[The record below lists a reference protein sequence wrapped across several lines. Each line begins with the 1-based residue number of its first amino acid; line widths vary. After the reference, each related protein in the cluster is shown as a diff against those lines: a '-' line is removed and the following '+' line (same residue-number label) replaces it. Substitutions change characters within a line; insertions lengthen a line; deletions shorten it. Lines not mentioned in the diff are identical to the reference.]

1 MGPRKFGFAP
11 GGNNGDKYGISDVN
25 RREYR
30 DMVMRKYHENSA
42 KSNSKITEPK
52 IENAIT
58 ENKVNVAE
66 ENNIEANSPKVENA
80 AGNMKSEKVDYIDW
94 PDWRIVVG
102 YGEKED
108 RQAEAEDEIA
118 DVNNAEIS
126 ELKDEPIVEDVN
138 SIVEDAEPSAKVD
151 NAIED
156 VKPVVEDAR
165 LSAKELAA
173 IWAESL
179 EAQRLARENYTE
191 DVKPIVEDA
200 KPITEDVNSENQNT
214 MQPDK
219 AREEYY
225 ARKHEERAA
234 QLAQF
239 RMNEYKEKTGEQ
251 VDKNESDRKLELR
264 HQFDQIKLE
273 TDTFL
278 KMQAGLGLMNEKE
291 IRDYK
296 DNLNKQE
303 KNALE
308 YMRDGG
314 DGSLAPMENLMK
326 RSLDQISVFE
336 ANIQATPEYQEM
348 ERKKALVKKG
358 LDAIKERR
366 GNDAELGVNDFH
378 FKEKA
383 YKMQANLAEREFLA
397 KAFSAEDKK
406 NTNEALNAATE
417 KFNKLDEEA
426 IKLTR
431 ELKAGGRKLTFED
444 YQKIDA
450 AWGASAAAEAKVNEI
465 KNADRKEIAFDF
477 AKNQYEKVHKGEQMN
492 GVEGSFL
499 SKFNVLTGEDTIEKF
514 EPTVKD
520 KMGEVAAKMTNK
532 EDTPEG
538 NPEGESGDNPKG
550 DPEVDPSSDSKDPE
564 VDPNGKPKDPE
575 ADPNGK
581 PKDSEADPNGKPKDS
596 EADPNSDPKDP
607 EVDPSSDS
615 KDPEVDPSGDPKDP
629 EVDPNGK
636 PKDPEADPNGKP
648 KDSEADPSDSE
659 KDKKKGL
666 VAGVIDKIKKHS
678 HNIKLFLGVA
688 GAAVAIAFLAQ
699 SGSKFFANNTAV
711 EQGMDKENNG
721 NTDGDVEGALAEHD
735 AGNEVD
741 SLIKG
746 NSFNIMVDGNETKIE
761 LNDNINPEFPGF
773 TDSRR
778 SGNDMTFVD
787 RSGLESLKEQGA
799 SSEALGAEGMKEIL
813 NTMENPNMA
822 SYLGAS
828 FGAFEMADSP
838 TAVNDITY
846 MIQHG
851 DAEAQVAIKE
861 KANNTIANFLEG
873 STLKLGSIM
882 NETYQSGYASNNGGE
897 GNLQVDMALDKDG
910 VFHKDQAVE
919 FVYAENKDGEN
930 IMDMNVRDG
939 FKENSLRALGVIEKN
954 ASDGEVMNI
963 MSSVKILGI
972 NVKCGQVIF
981 QYLKTE
987 KKEVTKTVDKTE
999 VTTSVVTPENVEV
1012 VENKEPEPS
1021 KPKNET
1027 PPSTPKENPKTPENN
1042 ASEGKTNTAST
1053 DGNQQKM
1060 GKVEAD
1066 KAIYEFGD
1074 ENHDAT
1080 KQLPGSEIE
1089 DKAVFDQMVREAAK
1103 QNLTPNSYVTT
1114 QDNSQ
1119 GVVHQEDVATEKQAD
1134 AENRSVLAEEKPVER
1149 QDIQGSHSEDKSFS
1163 DNDLGNIAK
1172 EAKADNTLAHESGQ
1186 TTTVDTTSSSEQ

>member
-1 MGPRKFGFAP
+1 MGPKNMNSAP
-11 GGNNGDKYGISDVN
+11 SGNNNG
-25 RREYR
+25 
-30 DMVMRKYHENSA
+30 
-42 KSNSKITEPK
+42 
-52 IENAIT
+52 
-58 ENKVNVAE
+58 
-66 ENNIEANSPKVENA
+66 
-80 AGNMKSEKVDYIDW
+80 
-94 PDWRIVVG
+94 
-102 YGEKED
+102 
-108 RQAEAEDEIA
+108 
-118 DVNNAEIS
+118 
-126 ELKDEPIVEDVN
+126 
-138 SIVEDAEPSAKVD
+138 
-151 NAIED
+151 
-156 VKPVVEDAR
+156 
-165 LSAKELAA
+165 LSAKE
-173 IWAESL
+173 
-179 EAQRLARENYTE
+179 QYYKDQHDAR
-191 DVKPIVEDA
+191 V
-200 KPITEDVNSENQNT
+200 
-214 MQPDK
+214 
-219 AREEYY
+219 
-225 ARKHEERAA
+225 A

-239 RMNEYKEKTGEQ
+239 RMNNFKDSNGESVDRGEK
-251 VDKNESDRKLELR
+251 DRKLELR

-278 KMQAGLGLMNEKE
+278 KMQAGLGLMSEKE
-291 IRDYK
+291 IREYK
-296 DNLNKQE
+296 DNLNRQE
-303 KNALE
+303 NNALE

-314 DGSLAPMENLMK
+314 DGNFAPMENLMK
-326 RSLDQISVFE
+326 RTLDQISDFE
-336 ANIQATPEYQEM
+336 AKIQATPEYQEM
-348 ERKKALVKKG
+348 EQKKALAKKG
-358 LDAIKERR
+358 LDMIKERR
-366 GNDAELGVNDFH
+366 DNDANLGVNDFH
-378 FKEKA
+378 YKEKV
-383 YKMQANLAEREFLA
+383 YKMQANLAEKDFLA

-406 NTNEALNAATE
+406 NSNEALDAATE

-450 AWGASAAAEAKVNEI
+450 AWGASAAAEAKMNEI
-465 KNADRKEIAFDF
+465 KNADKKEIAFDF
-477 AKNQYEKVHKGEQMN
+477 AQNQYKKIQKGEQMS

-499 SKFNVLTGEDTIEKF
+499 SKFNVLTGEDTVEKF

-520 KMGEVAAKMTNK
+520 KMGEVAAKITDV
-532 EDTPEG
+532 EET
-538 NPEGESGDNPKG
+538 
-550 DPEVDPSSDSKDPE
+550 
-564 VDPNGKPKDPE
+564 
-575 ADPNGK
+575 
-581 PKDSEADPNGKPKDS
+581 
-596 EADPNSDPKDP
+596 
-607 EVDPSSDS
+607 
-615 KDPEVDPSGDPKDP
+615 
-629 EVDPNGK
+629 
-636 PKDPEADPNGKP
+636 
-648 KDSEADPSDSE
+648 SE
-659 KDKKKGL
+659 KDKAEDKIEEVAENESKQTVEFPPAIVPGEELKNENQIELSKDKKDNVDFGGISAEKIAEMEKTGGPVLLDADNQIWMQKLPKNQLEQLQKMLPKDQLEQLQKMLEEQKNGNSKTEAVDSNSDKTEESSEKSETKESDTEGANIESSEKENSETEKKKGI
-666 VAGVIDKIKKHS
+666 VAGVIEKIKKHS
-678 HNIKLFLGVA
+678 DGIKRFALIA
-688 GAAVAIAFLAQ
+688 WTGAMIALAAH
-699 SGSKFFANNTAV
+699 GGNKINTNNNTAV
-711 EQGMDKENNG
+711 EKSMDNSGDTNG
-721 NTDGDVEGALAEHD
+721 NVEEALAEYD
-735 AGNEVD
+735 ADSEVD

-963 MSSVKILGI
+963 LSSVKILGI

-987 KKEVTKTVDKTE
+987 KKEATKTVDKTE

-1042 ASEGKTNTAST
+1042 VSEGKTNTASANKDDIKLAETTKEAGFANREGNDERNVQTNTPGGEVT
-1053 DGNQQKM
+1053 D
-1060 GKVEAD
+1060 A
-1066 KAIYEFGD
+1066 A
-1074 ENHDAT
+1074 H
-1080 KQLPGSEIE
+1080 
-1089 DKAVFDQMVREAAK
+1089 FDQMVREAAK
-1103 QNLTPNSYVTT
+1103 RDLTPNSFITT

-1119 GVVHQEDVATEKQAD
+1119 GIVHQEGVATEKQTD
-1134 AENRSVLAEEKPVER
+1134 AKNKSVLPEESRPE
-1149 QDIQGSHSEDKSFS
+1149 QSNPEGSVLKEDKVETAQ
-1163 DNDLGNIAK
+1163 D
-1172 EAKADNTLAHESGQ
+1172 KADLMSAANADNAKAHESGQ
-1186 TTTVDTTSSSEQ
+1186 TRTVNIDTTSEQ

>member
-1 MGPRKFGFAP
+1 MGPKNMNSAP
-11 GGNNGDKYGISDVN
+11 SGNNNG
-25 RREYR
+25 
-30 DMVMRKYHENSA
+30 
-42 KSNSKITEPK
+42 
-52 IENAIT
+52 
-58 ENKVNVAE
+58 
-66 ENNIEANSPKVENA
+66 
-80 AGNMKSEKVDYIDW
+80 
-94 PDWRIVVG
+94 
-102 YGEKED
+102 
-108 RQAEAEDEIA
+108 
-118 DVNNAEIS
+118 
-126 ELKDEPIVEDVN
+126 
-138 SIVEDAEPSAKVD
+138 
-151 NAIED
+151 
-156 VKPVVEDAR
+156 
-165 LSAKELAA
+165 LSAKE
-173 IWAESL
+173 
-179 EAQRLARENYTE
+179 QYYKDQHDAR
-191 DVKPIVEDA
+191 V
-200 KPITEDVNSENQNT
+200 
-214 MQPDK
+214 
-219 AREEYY
+219 
-225 ARKHEERAA
+225 A

-239 RMNEYKEKTGEQ
+239 RMNNFKDSNGESVDRGEK
-251 VDKNESDRKLELR
+251 DRKLELR

-278 KMQAGLGLMNEKE
+278 KMQAGLGLMSEKE
-291 IRDYK
+291 IREYK
-296 DNLNKQE
+296 DNLNRQE
-303 KNALE
+303 NNALE

-314 DGSLAPMENLMK
+314 EGSLVPMENLMK
-326 RSLDQISVFE
+326 RSLDQISDFE
-336 ANIQATPEYQEM
+336 AKIQATPEYQEM
-348 ERKKALVKKG
+348 EQKKALAKKG
-358 LDAIKERR
+358 LDMIKERR
-366 GNDAELGVNDFH
+366 DNDANLGVNDFH
-378 FKEKA
+378 YKEKV
-383 YKMQANLAEREFLA
+383 YKMQANLAEKDFLA

-406 NTNEALNAATE
+406 NSNEALDAATE

-450 AWGASAAAEAKVNEI
+450 AWGASAAAEAKMNEI
-465 KNADRKEIAFDF
+465 KNADKKEVAFDF
-477 AKNQYEKVHKGEQMN
+477 AQNQYKKIQKGEQMS

-499 SKFNVLTGEDTIEKF
+499 SKFNVLTGEDTVEKF

-520 KMGEVAAKMTNK
+520 KMGEVAAKITDV
-532 EDTPEG
+532 EET
-538 NPEGESGDNPKG
+538 
-550 DPEVDPSSDSKDPE
+550 
-564 VDPNGKPKDPE
+564 
-575 ADPNGK
+575 
-581 PKDSEADPNGKPKDS
+581 
-596 EADPNSDPKDP
+596 
-607 EVDPSSDS
+607 
-615 KDPEVDPSGDPKDP
+615 
-629 EVDPNGK
+629 
-636 PKDPEADPNGKP
+636 
-648 KDSEADPSDSE
+648 SE
-659 KDKKKGL
+659 KDKAEDKIEEVAENESKQTVEFPPAIVPGEELKNENQIELSKDKKDNVDFGGISAEKIAEMEKTGGPVLLDADNQIWMQKLPKDQLEQLQKMLPKDQLEQFQKILENQKNGNSKTEIVDSNSDKTEKSSEKSETKESDVEDADIESSEKENSETEKKKGF
-666 VAGVIDKIKKHS
+666 VAGVIEKIKKHS
-678 HNIKLFLGVA
+678 EGIKRFALVA
-688 GAAVAIAFLAQ
+688 GIGALVALAAH
-699 SGSKFFANNTAV
+699 GGNKFNANSNTAV
-711 EQGMDKENNG
+711 EKSMDNNG
-721 NTDGDVEGALAEHD
+721 GTDGNVEEALAEHD

-773 TDSRR
+773 TDARR

-963 MSSVKILGI
+963 MSSIKILGI

-987 KKEVTKTVDKTE
+987 KKDVTKTLDKTE

-1012 VENKEPEPS
+1012 VENKELEPS

-1027 PPSTPKENPKTPENN
+1027 PAPTPKENPKTPENN
-1042 ASEGKTNTAST
+1042 VNEGKTNTASANEDDIKLSET
-1053 DGNQQKM
+1053 VKEAGFANREGN
-1060 GKVEAD
+1060 
-1066 KAIYEFGD
+1066 D
-1074 ENHDAT
+1074 ERNVQT
-1080 KQLPGSEIE
+1080 NTPGSEVT
-1089 DKAVFDQMVREAAK
+1089 DAAHFDQMVREAAK
-1103 QNLTPNSYVTT
+1103 QDLTPNSFITT

-1119 GVVHQEDVATEKQAD
+1119 GIVHQEGVATEKQTD
-1134 AENRSVLAEEKPVER
+1134 AKNKSVLPEESRPE
-1149 QDIQGSHSEDKSFS
+1149 QSNPDGSVLKEDKVETAQ
-1163 DNDLGNIAK
+1163 D
-1172 EAKADNTLAHESGQ
+1172 KADLMSAANADNAKAHESGQ
-1186 TTTVDTTSSSEQ
+1186 TRTVNIDTTSEQ

>member
-1 MGPRKFGFAP
+1 MGPKNMNFAP
-11 GGNNGDKYGISDVN
+11 SRDNNN
-25 RREYR
+25 
-30 DMVMRKYHENSA
+30 
-42 KSNSKITEPK
+42 
-52 IENAIT
+52 
-58 ENKVNVAE
+58 
-66 ENNIEANSPKVENA
+66 
-80 AGNMKSEKVDYIDW
+80 
-94 PDWRIVVG
+94 
-102 YGEKED
+102 
-108 RQAEAEDEIA
+108 
-118 DVNNAEIS
+118 
-126 ELKDEPIVEDVN
+126 
-138 SIVEDAEPSAKVD
+138 
-151 NAIED
+151 
-156 VKPVVEDAR
+156 
-165 LSAKELAA
+165 LSAKE
-173 IWAESL
+173 
-179 EAQRLARENYTE
+179 QYYKDQHDAR
-191 DVKPIVEDA
+191 V
-200 KPITEDVNSENQNT
+200 
-214 MQPDK
+214 
-219 AREEYY
+219 
-225 ARKHEERAA
+225 A
-234 QLAQF
+234 QLSQF
-239 RMNEYKEKTGEQ
+239 RMNNFKETNGEN
-251 VDKNESDRKLELR
+251 VDRGESDRKLELR
-264 HQFDQIKLE
+264 HQFDQVKLE

-291 IRDYK
+291 IREYK

-303 KNALE
+303 KNALD

-314 DGSLAPMENLMK
+314 DGSFAPMENLMK
-326 RSLDQISVFE
+326 RTLDQISDFE
-336 ANIQATPEYQEM
+336 AKIQATPEYQEM
-348 ERKKALVKKG
+348 EQKKALAKKG
-358 LDAIKERR
+358 LDMIKERR
-366 GNDAELGVNDFH
+366 ENDANLGVNDFRY
-378 FKEKA
+378 KEKV
-383 YKMQANLAEREFLA
+383 YKMQANLAEKDFLA

-406 NTNEALNAATE
+406 NSNEALDAATE

-450 AWGASAAAEAKVNEI
+450 AWGASAAAEAKMNEI
-465 KNADRKEIAFDF
+465 KNADKKEIAFDF
-477 AKNQYEKVHKGEQMN
+477 AQNQYKKIQKGEQMS

-520 KMGEVAAKMTNK
+520 KIGEVAAKITDAEEASEKNK
-532 EDTPEG
+532 VEDKIEEVAENESEQTVEFP
-538 NPEGESGDNPKG
+538 PAIVPGE
-550 DPEVDPSSDSKDPE
+550 ESK
-564 VDPNGKPKDPE
+564 
-575 ADPNGK
+575 
-581 PKDSEADPNGKPKDS
+581 SENQLES
-596 EADPNSDPKDP
+596 T
-607 EVDPSSDS
+607 
-615 KDPEVDPSGDPKDP
+615 
-629 EVDPNGK
+629 
-636 PKDPEADPNGKP
+636 
-648 KDSEADPSDSE
+648 
-659 KDKKKGL
+659 KDKKDEVDFGGISAEKIAEMERTGGPVLLDADNQIWMQKLPKDQLEQLQKMLPKDQLEQLQKILENQKNGTSKAEVVDSNKEEVEEPGEKSETKESDTEDADIESSEKENSETEKKKGI
-666 VAGVIDKIKKHS
+666 VAGVIEKIKKHS
-678 HNIKLFLGVA
+678 EGIKRFALIAGIGALVA
-688 GAAVAIAFLAQ
+688 LAAH
-699 SGSKFFANNTAV
+699 GGNKFNANNTAV
-711 EQGMDKENNG
+711 EKSMDNNG
-721 NTDGDVEGALAEHD
+721 DTDGNVGEALAEHD
-735 AGNEVD
+735 TGSEVD

-963 MSSVKILGI
+963 MSSIKILGI

-987 KKEVTKTVDKTE
+987 KKEVTKTVDKTDI
-999 VTTSVVTPENVEV
+999 TTPIVTPKNTEV
-1012 VENKEPEPS
+1012 KNKEPGQKS
-1021 KPKNET
+1021 ET

-1042 ASEGKTNTAST
+1042 VNEGKTNTASANEDDIKLSKTEKESGYTNREGT
-1053 DGNQQKM
+1053 DNLNAQT
-1060 GKVEAD
+1060 
-1066 KAIYEFGD
+1066 
-1074 ENHDAT
+1074 N
-1080 KQLPGSEIE
+1080 LPGSEVT
-1089 DKAVFDQMVREAAK
+1089 DKAQFDTMIKESIA
-1103 QNLTPNSYVTT
+1103 QNSNPNTT
-1114 QDNSQ
+1114 WTFQDNSQ
-1119 GVVHQEDVATEKQAD
+1119 GIVHQEGVAMEKQAE
-1134 AENRSVLAEEKPVER
+1134 AENKSVLPEESRPE
-1149 QDIQGSHSEDKSFS
+1149 QSNPEGSVSKEDKVVTAQ
-1163 DNDLGNIAK
+1163 DKADLMSA
-1172 EAKADNTLAHESGQ
+1172 AKADNTAAHESGQ
-1186 TTTVDTTSSSEQ
+1186 TRTVNIDTNSEQ

>member
-1 MGPRKFGFAP
+1 MGPKNMNFAP
-11 GGNNGDKYGISDVN
+11 SRDNNN
-25 RREYR
+25 
-30 DMVMRKYHENSA
+30 
-42 KSNSKITEPK
+42 
-52 IENAIT
+52 
-58 ENKVNVAE
+58 
-66 ENNIEANSPKVENA
+66 
-80 AGNMKSEKVDYIDW
+80 
-94 PDWRIVVG
+94 
-102 YGEKED
+102 
-108 RQAEAEDEIA
+108 
-118 DVNNAEIS
+118 
-126 ELKDEPIVEDVN
+126 
-138 SIVEDAEPSAKVD
+138 
-151 NAIED
+151 
-156 VKPVVEDAR
+156 
-165 LSAKELAA
+165 LSAKE
-173 IWAESL
+173 
-179 EAQRLARENYTE
+179 QYYKDQHDAR
-191 DVKPIVEDA
+191 V
-200 KPITEDVNSENQNT
+200 
-214 MQPDK
+214 
-219 AREEYY
+219 
-225 ARKHEERAA
+225 A
-234 QLAQF
+234 QLSQF
-239 RMNEYKEKTGEQ
+239 RMNNFKETNGEN
-251 VDKNESDRKLELR
+251 VDRGESDRKLELR
-264 HQFDQIKLE
+264 HQFDQVKLE

-291 IRDYK
+291 IREYK

-303 KNALE
+303 KNALD

-314 DGSLAPMENLMK
+314 DGSFAPMENLMK
-326 RSLDQISVFE
+326 RTLDQISDFE
-336 ANIQATPEYQEM
+336 AKIQATPEYQEM
-348 ERKKALVKKG
+348 EQKKALAKKG
-358 LDAIKERR
+358 LDMIKERR
-366 GNDAELGVNDFH
+366 ENDANLGVNDFRY
-378 FKEKA
+378 KEKV
-383 YKMQANLAEREFLA
+383 YKMQANLAEKDFLA

-406 NTNEALNAATE
+406 NSNEALDAVTE

-450 AWGASAAAEAKVNEI
+450 AWGASAAAEAKMNEI
-465 KNADRKEIAFDF
+465 KNADKKEIAFDF
-477 AKNQYEKVHKGEQMN
+477 AQNQYKKIQKGEQMS

-499 SKFNVLTGEDTIEKF
+499 SKFNVLTGEDTVEKF

-520 KMGEVAAKMTNK
+520 KMGEVAAKITDV
-532 EDTPEG
+532 EET
-538 NPEGESGDNPKG
+538 
-550 DPEVDPSSDSKDPE
+550 
-564 VDPNGKPKDPE
+564 
-575 ADPNGK
+575 
-581 PKDSEADPNGKPKDS
+581 
-596 EADPNSDPKDP
+596 
-607 EVDPSSDS
+607 
-615 KDPEVDPSGDPKDP
+615 
-629 EVDPNGK
+629 
-636 PKDPEADPNGKP
+636 
-648 KDSEADPSDSE
+648 SE
-659 KDKKKGL
+659 KDKAEDKIEEVAENESKQTVEFPPAIVPGEELKNENQIELSKDKKDNVDFGGISAEKIAEMEKTGGPVL
-666 VAGVIDKIKKHS
+666 LDADNQIWMQKLPKDQLEQLQKMLPKDQLEQLQKILENQKNGNSKTETVDPNSEATEGSSEKSETKESDTEDADIRNSEKESSETEKKKSIVAGVIEKIKKHS
-678 HNIKLFLGVA
+678 DGIKRFALIA
-688 GAAVAIAFLAQ
+688 WTGAMIALAAH
-699 SGSKFFANNTAV
+699 GGNKINTNNNTAV
-711 EQGMDKENNG
+711 EKSMDNSGDTNG
-721 NTDGDVEGALAEHD
+721 NVEEALAEYD
-735 AGNEVD
+735 AGSEVD

-861 KANNTIANFLEG
+861 KANNTIASFLEG

-897 GNLQVDMALDKDG
+897 GNLQVDMVLDKDG

-987 KKEVTKTVDKTE
+987 KKEVTKTVDNTE
-999 VTTSVVTPENVEV
+999 VTTPVVTPENVEV

-1027 PPSTPKENPKTPENN
+1027 PAPTPKENPKTPENN
-1042 ASEGKTNTAST
+1042 VSEGKTNTASANEDDIKLSETVKEAGFANREGNDERNVQTNTPGGEVT
-1053 DGNQQKM
+1053 D
-1060 GKVEAD
+1060 A
-1066 KAIYEFGD
+1066 A
-1074 ENHDAT
+1074 H
-1080 KQLPGSEIE
+1080 
-1089 DKAVFDQMVREAAK
+1089 FDQMVREAAK
-1103 QNLTPNSYVTT
+1103 QDLTPNSFITT

-1119 GVVHQEDVATEKQAD
+1119 GIVHQEGVATEKQTD
-1134 AENRSVLAEEKPVER
+1134 AKNKSVLPEESRPE
-1149 QDIQGSHSEDKSFS
+1149 QSNPEGSVLKEDKVETAQ
-1163 DNDLGNIAK
+1163 D
-1172 EAKADNTLAHESGQ
+1172 KADLMSAANADNAKAHESGQ
-1186 TTTVDTTSSSEQ
+1186 TRTVNIDTTSEQ

>member
-1 MGPRKFGFAP
+1 MGPKNMNSAP
-11 GGNNGDKYGISDVN
+11 SGNNNG
-25 RREYR
+25 
-30 DMVMRKYHENSA
+30 
-42 KSNSKITEPK
+42 
-52 IENAIT
+52 
-58 ENKVNVAE
+58 
-66 ENNIEANSPKVENA
+66 
-80 AGNMKSEKVDYIDW
+80 
-94 PDWRIVVG
+94 
-102 YGEKED
+102 
-108 RQAEAEDEIA
+108 
-118 DVNNAEIS
+118 
-126 ELKDEPIVEDVN
+126 
-138 SIVEDAEPSAKVD
+138 
-151 NAIED
+151 
-156 VKPVVEDAR
+156 
-165 LSAKELAA
+165 LSAKE
-173 IWAESL
+173 
-179 EAQRLARENYTE
+179 QYYKDQHDAR
-191 DVKPIVEDA
+191 V
-200 KPITEDVNSENQNT
+200 
-214 MQPDK
+214 
-219 AREEYY
+219 
-225 ARKHEERAA
+225 A

-239 RMNEYKEKTGEQ
+239 RMNNFKDSNGESVDRGEK
-251 VDKNESDRKLELR
+251 DRKLELR

-278 KMQAGLGLMNEKE
+278 KMQAGLGLMSEKE
-291 IRDYK
+291 IREYK
-296 DNLNKQE
+296 DNLNRQE
-303 KNALE
+303 NNALE

-314 DGSLAPMENLMK
+314 DGNFAPMENLMK
-326 RSLDQISVFE
+326 RTLDQISDFE
-336 ANIQATPEYQEM
+336 AKIQATPEYQEM
-348 ERKKALVKKG
+348 EQKKALAKKG
-358 LDAIKERR
+358 LDMIKERR
-366 GNDAELGVNDFH
+366 DNDANLGVNDFH
-378 FKEKA
+378 YKEKV
-383 YKMQANLAEREFLA
+383 YKMQANLAEKDFLA

-406 NTNEALNAATE
+406 NSNEALDAATE

-450 AWGASAAAEAKVNEI
+450 AWGASAAAEAKMNEI
-465 KNADRKEIAFDF
+465 KNADKKEIAFDF
-477 AKNQYEKVHKGEQMN
+477 AQNQYKKIQKGEQMS

-499 SKFNVLTGEDTIEKF
+499 SKFNVLTGEDTVEKF

-520 KMGEVAAKMTNK
+520 KMGEVAAKITDV
-532 EDTPEG
+532 EET
-538 NPEGESGDNPKG
+538 
-550 DPEVDPSSDSKDPE
+550 
-564 VDPNGKPKDPE
+564 
-575 ADPNGK
+575 
-581 PKDSEADPNGKPKDS
+581 
-596 EADPNSDPKDP
+596 
-607 EVDPSSDS
+607 
-615 KDPEVDPSGDPKDP
+615 
-629 EVDPNGK
+629 
-636 PKDPEADPNGKP
+636 
-648 KDSEADPSDSE
+648 SE
-659 KDKKKGL
+659 KDKAEDKIEEVAENESKQTVEFPPAIVPGEELKNENQIELSKDKKDNVDFGGISAEKIAEMEKTGGPVLLDADNQIWMQKLPKDQLEQLQKMLPKDQLEQLQKMLEKQKNGNSKTETVDPNSETTEEPSEKSETKESDIEGANIESSKKENSEKENSETEKKKGI
-666 VAGVIDKIKKHS
+666 VAGVIEKIKKHS
-678 HNIKLFLGVA
+678 DGIKRFALIA
-688 GAAVAIAFLAQ
+688 WTGAMIALAAH
-699 SGSKFFANNTAV
+699 GGNKINTNNNTAV
-711 EQGMDKENNG
+711 EKSMDNSGDTNG
-721 NTDGDVEGALAEHD
+721 NVEEALAEYD
-735 AGNEVD
+735 AGSEVD
-741 SLIKG
+741 PLIKG

-761 LNDNINPEFPGF
+761 LNDNVNPEFPGF

-999 VTTSVVTPENVEV
+999 VTTPVVTPENVEV

-1027 PPSTPKENPKTPENN
+1027 PAPTPKENPKTPENN
-1042 ASEGKTNTAST
+1042 VSEGKTNTASANEDDIKLSKT
-1053 DGNQQKM
+1053 VKEAGFTNREGN
-1060 GKVEAD
+1060 
-1066 KAIYEFGD
+1066 D
-1074 ENHDAT
+1074 EHNVQT
-1080 KQLPGSEIE
+1080 STPGSEVT
-1089 DKAVFDQMVREAAK
+1089 DAAHFDQMVREAAK
-1103 QNLTPNSYVTT
+1103 QDLTPNSFITT
-1114 QDNSQ
+1114 EDNSQ
-1119 GVVHQEDVATEKQAD
+1119 GIVHQEGVATEKQTD
-1134 AENRSVLAEEKPVER
+1134 AKNKSVLPEESRPE
-1149 QDIQGSHSEDKSFS
+1149 QSNPEGSVSKEDKVVTAQ
-1163 DNDLGNIAK
+1163 DKADLMSA
-1172 EAKADNTLAHESGQ
+1172 AKADNAKAHESGQ
-1186 TTTVDTTSSSEQ
+1186 TRTVDIDTNSEQ

>member
-1 MGPRKFGFAP
+1 MGPKNMNSAP
-11 GGNNGDKYGISDVN
+11 SGNNNG
-25 RREYR
+25 
-30 DMVMRKYHENSA
+30 
-42 KSNSKITEPK
+42 
-52 IENAIT
+52 
-58 ENKVNVAE
+58 
-66 ENNIEANSPKVENA
+66 
-80 AGNMKSEKVDYIDW
+80 
-94 PDWRIVVG
+94 
-102 YGEKED
+102 
-108 RQAEAEDEIA
+108 
-118 DVNNAEIS
+118 
-126 ELKDEPIVEDVN
+126 
-138 SIVEDAEPSAKVD
+138 
-151 NAIED
+151 
-156 VKPVVEDAR
+156 
-165 LSAKELAA
+165 LSAKE
-173 IWAESL
+173 
-179 EAQRLARENYTE
+179 QYYKDQHDAR
-191 DVKPIVEDA
+191 V
-200 KPITEDVNSENQNT
+200 
-214 MQPDK
+214 
-219 AREEYY
+219 
-225 ARKHEERAA
+225 A

-239 RMNEYKEKTGEQ
+239 RMNNFKDSNGESVDRGEK
-251 VDKNESDRKLELR
+251 DRKLELR

-278 KMQAGLGLMNEKE
+278 KMQAGLGLMSEKE
-291 IRDYK
+291 IREYK
-296 DNLNKQE
+296 DNLNRQE
-303 KNALE
+303 NNALE

-314 DGSLAPMENLMK
+314 EGSLVPMENLMK
-326 RSLDQISVFE
+326 RSLDQISDFE
-336 ANIQATPEYQEM
+336 AKIQATPEYQEM
-348 ERKKALVKKG
+348 EQKKALAKKG
-358 LDAIKERR
+358 LDMIKERR
-366 GNDAELGVNDFH
+366 DNDANLGVNDFH
-378 FKEKA
+378 YKEKV
-383 YKMQANLAEREFLA
+383 YKMQANLAEKDFLA

-406 NTNEALNAATE
+406 NSNEALDAATE

-450 AWGASAAAEAKVNEI
+450 AWGASAAAEAKMNEI
-465 KNADRKEIAFDF
+465 KNADKKEIAFDF
-477 AKNQYEKVHKGEQMN
+477 AQNQYKKIQKGEQMS

-499 SKFNVLTGEDTIEKF
+499 SKFNVLTGEDTVEKF

-520 KMGEVAAKMTNK
+520 KMGEVAAKITDV
-532 EDTPEG
+532 EET
-538 NPEGESGDNPKG
+538 
-550 DPEVDPSSDSKDPE
+550 
-564 VDPNGKPKDPE
+564 
-575 ADPNGK
+575 
-581 PKDSEADPNGKPKDS
+581 
-596 EADPNSDPKDP
+596 
-607 EVDPSSDS
+607 
-615 KDPEVDPSGDPKDP
+615 
-629 EVDPNGK
+629 
-636 PKDPEADPNGKP
+636 
-648 KDSEADPSDSE
+648 SE
-659 KDKKKGL
+659 KDKAEDKIEEVAENESKQTVEFSPAIVPGEELKNENQIELSKDKKDNVDFGGISAEKIAEMEKTGGPVLLDADNQIWMQKLPKDQLEQLQKMLPKDQLEQLQKILEEQKNGNSKTEAIDSNSNKTEEPSEKSETKESDTEDAEIENSEKENSETEKKKGF
-666 VAGVIDKIKKHS
+666 VAGVIEKIKKHS
-678 HNIKLFLGVA
+678 EGIKRFALVA
-688 GAAVAIAFLAQ
+688 GIGALVALAAH
-699 SGSKFFANNTAV
+699 GGNKFNANSNTAV
-711 EQGMDKENNG
+711 EKSMDNNG
-721 NTDGDVEGALAEHD
+721 GTDGNVEGALAEHD
-735 AGNEVD
+735 TGSEVD

-773 TDSRR
+773 TDARR

-987 KKEVTKTVDKTE
+987 KKEVAKTVDKTE
-999 VTTSVVTPENVEV
+999 VTTPVVTPENVEV

-1027 PPSTPKENPKTPENN
+1027 PAPTPKENPKTPENN
-1042 ASEGKTNTAST
+1042 VSEGKTNTASAN
-1053 DGNQQKM
+1053 DGASKRDYTNRDSASEYLK
-1060 GKVEAD
+1060 GE
-1066 KAIYEFGD
+1066 D
-1074 ENHDAT
+1074 ERNAQT
-1080 KQLPGSEIE
+1080 NLPGSEIT
-1089 DKAVFDQMVREAAK
+1089 DKAQFDAMVKESIE
-1103 QNLTPNSYVTT
+1103 QNSNPNTT
-1114 QDNSQ
+1114 WTFQDNSQ
-1119 GVVHQEDVATEKQAD
+1119 GIVHQEGVATEKQTD
-1134 AENRSVLAEEKPVER
+1134 AENRSVLAEEKPVVSE
-1149 QDIQGSHSEDKSFS
+1149 DVQGSHGENKSLTDVDIADAVRSATS
-1163 DNDLGNIAK
+1163 DNK
-1172 EAKADNTLAHESGQ
+1172 LAHESGQ
-1186 TTTVDTTSSSEQ
+1186 TRTVNIDTNSEQ

>member
-1 MGPRKFGFAP
+1 MGPKNMNSAP
-11 GGNNGDKYGISDVN
+11 SGNNNG
-25 RREYR
+25 
-30 DMVMRKYHENSA
+30 
-42 KSNSKITEPK
+42 
-52 IENAIT
+52 
-58 ENKVNVAE
+58 
-66 ENNIEANSPKVENA
+66 
-80 AGNMKSEKVDYIDW
+80 
-94 PDWRIVVG
+94 
-102 YGEKED
+102 
-108 RQAEAEDEIA
+108 
-118 DVNNAEIS
+118 
-126 ELKDEPIVEDVN
+126 
-138 SIVEDAEPSAKVD
+138 
-151 NAIED
+151 
-156 VKPVVEDAR
+156 
-165 LSAKELAA
+165 LSAKE
-173 IWAESL
+173 
-179 EAQRLARENYTE
+179 QYYKDQHDAR
-191 DVKPIVEDA
+191 V
-200 KPITEDVNSENQNT
+200 
-214 MQPDK
+214 
-219 AREEYY
+219 
-225 ARKHEERAA
+225 A

-239 RMNEYKEKTGEQ
+239 RMNNFKDSNGESVDRGEK
-251 VDKNESDRKLELR
+251 DRKLELR

-278 KMQAGLGLMNEKE
+278 KMQAGLGLMSEKE
-291 IRDYK
+291 IREYK
-296 DNLNKQE
+296 DNLNRQE
-303 KNALE
+303 NNALE

-314 DGSLAPMENLMK
+314 EGSLVPMENLMK
-326 RSLDQISVFE
+326 RSLDQISDFE
-336 ANIQATPEYQEM
+336 AKIQATPEYQEM
-348 ERKKALVKKG
+348 EQKKALAKKG
-358 LDAIKERR
+358 LDMIKERR
-366 GNDAELGVNDFH
+366 DNDANLGVNDFH
-378 FKEKA
+378 YKEKV
-383 YKMQANLAEREFLA
+383 YKMQANLAEKDFLA

-406 NTNEALNAATE
+406 NSNEALDAATE

-450 AWGASAAAEAKVNEI
+450 AWGASAAAEAKMNEI
-465 KNADRKEIAFDF
+465 KNADKKEIAFDF
-477 AKNQYEKVHKGEQMN
+477 AQNQYKKIQKGEQMS

-499 SKFNVLTGEDTIEKF
+499 SKFNVLTGEDTVEKF

-520 KMGEVAAKMTNK
+520 KMGEVAAKITDV
-532 EDTPEG
+532 EET
-538 NPEGESGDNPKG
+538 
-550 DPEVDPSSDSKDPE
+550 
-564 VDPNGKPKDPE
+564 
-575 ADPNGK
+575 
-581 PKDSEADPNGKPKDS
+581 
-596 EADPNSDPKDP
+596 
-607 EVDPSSDS
+607 
-615 KDPEVDPSGDPKDP
+615 
-629 EVDPNGK
+629 
-636 PKDPEADPNGKP
+636 
-648 KDSEADPSDSE
+648 SE
-659 KDKKKGL
+659 KDKAEDKIEEVAENESKQTVEFPPAIVPGEELKNENQIELSKDKKDNVDFGGISAEKIAEMEKTGGPVLLDADNQIWMQKLPKDQLEQLQKMLPKDQLEQFQKILENQKNGNSKTEIVDSNSDKTEKSSEKSETKESDVEDADIESSEKENSETEKKKGF
-666 VAGVIDKIKKHS
+666 VAGVIEKIKKHS
-678 HNIKLFLGVA
+678 EGIKRFALVA
-688 GAAVAIAFLAQ
+688 GIGALVALAAH
-699 SGSKFFANNTAV
+699 GGNKFNANSNTAV
-711 EQGMDKENNG
+711 EKSMDNNG
-721 NTDGDVEGALAEHD
+721 GTDGNVEEALAEHD

-773 TDSRR
+773 TDARR

-963 MSSVKILGI
+963 MSSIKILGI

-987 KKEVTKTVDKTE
+987 KKDVTKTLDKTE

-1027 PPSTPKENPKTPENN
+1027 PAPTPKENPKTPENN
-1042 ASEGKTNTAST
+1042 VNEGKTNTASANEDDIKLSET
-1053 DGNQQKM
+1053 VKEAGFANREGN
-1060 GKVEAD
+1060 
-1066 KAIYEFGD
+1066 D
-1074 ENHDAT
+1074 ERNVQT
-1080 KQLPGSEIE
+1080 NTPGSEVT
-1089 DKAVFDQMVREAAK
+1089 DAAHFDQMVREAAK
-1103 QNLTPNSYVTT
+1103 QDLTPNSFITT

-1119 GVVHQEDVATEKQAD
+1119 GIVHQEGVATEKQTD
-1134 AENRSVLAEEKPVER
+1134 AKNKSVLPEESRPE
-1149 QDIQGSHSEDKSFS
+1149 QSNPEGSVSKEDKVVTAQ
-1163 DNDLGNIAK
+1163 DKADLMSA
-1172 EAKADNTLAHESGQ
+1172 AKADNAKAHESGQ
-1186 TTTVDTTSSSEQ
+1186 TRTVNIDTNSEQ

>member
-1 MGPRKFGFAP
+1 MGPKNMNSAP
-11 GGNNGDKYGISDVN
+11 SGNNNG
-25 RREYR
+25 
-30 DMVMRKYHENSA
+30 
-42 KSNSKITEPK
+42 
-52 IENAIT
+52 
-58 ENKVNVAE
+58 
-66 ENNIEANSPKVENA
+66 
-80 AGNMKSEKVDYIDW
+80 
-94 PDWRIVVG
+94 
-102 YGEKED
+102 
-108 RQAEAEDEIA
+108 
-118 DVNNAEIS
+118 
-126 ELKDEPIVEDVN
+126 
-138 SIVEDAEPSAKVD
+138 
-151 NAIED
+151 
-156 VKPVVEDAR
+156 
-165 LSAKELAA
+165 LSAKE
-173 IWAESL
+173 
-179 EAQRLARENYTE
+179 QYYKDQHDAR
-191 DVKPIVEDA
+191 V
-200 KPITEDVNSENQNT
+200 
-214 MQPDK
+214 
-219 AREEYY
+219 
-225 ARKHEERAA
+225 A

-239 RMNEYKEKTGEQ
+239 RMNNFKDSNGESVDRGEK
-251 VDKNESDRKLELR
+251 DRKLELR

-278 KMQAGLGLMNEKE
+278 KMQAGLGLMSEKE
-291 IRDYK
+291 IREYK
-296 DNLNKQE
+296 DNLNRQE
-303 KNALE
+303 NNALE

-314 DGSLAPMENLMK
+314 DGNFAPMENLMK
-326 RSLDQISVFE
+326 RTLDQISDFE
-336 ANIQATPEYQEM
+336 AKIQATPEYQEM
-348 ERKKALVKKG
+348 EQKKALAKKG
-358 LDAIKERR
+358 LDMIKERR
-366 GNDAELGVNDFH
+366 DNDANLGVNDFH
-378 FKEKA
+378 YKEKV
-383 YKMQANLAEREFLA
+383 YKMQANLAEKDFLA

-406 NTNEALNAATE
+406 NSNEALDAATE

-450 AWGASAAAEAKVNEI
+450 AWGASAAAEAKMNEI
-465 KNADRKEIAFDF
+465 KNADKKEIAFDF
-477 AKNQYEKVHKGEQMN
+477 AQNQYKKIQKGEQMS

-499 SKFNVLTGEDTIEKF
+499 SKFNVLTGEDTVEKF

-520 KMGEVAAKMTNK
+520 KMGEVAAKITDV
-532 EDTPEG
+532 EET
-538 NPEGESGDNPKG
+538 
-550 DPEVDPSSDSKDPE
+550 
-564 VDPNGKPKDPE
+564 
-575 ADPNGK
+575 
-581 PKDSEADPNGKPKDS
+581 
-596 EADPNSDPKDP
+596 
-607 EVDPSSDS
+607 
-615 KDPEVDPSGDPKDP
+615 
-629 EVDPNGK
+629 
-636 PKDPEADPNGKP
+636 
-648 KDSEADPSDSE
+648 SE
-659 KDKKKGL
+659 KDKAEDKIEEVAENESKQTVEFPPAIVPGEELKNENQIELSKDKKDNVDFGGISAEKIAEMEKTGGPVLLDADNQIWMQKLPKDQLEQLQKMLPKDQLEQLQKILEEQKNGNSKTEAIDSNSNKTEEPSEKSETKESDTEDAEIENSEKENSEKENSETEKKKGF
-666 VAGVIDKIKKHS
+666 VAGVIEKIKKHS
-678 HNIKLFLGVA
+678 EGIKRFALVA
-688 GAAVAIAFLAQ
+688 GIGALVALAAH
-699 SGSKFFANNTAV
+699 GGNKFNANSNTAV
-711 EQGMDKENNG
+711 EKSMDNNG
-721 NTDGDVEGALAEHD
+721 GTDGNVEEALAEHD

-773 TDSRR
+773 TDARR

-828 FGAFEMADSP
+828 FGAFEMAASP

-987 KKEVTKTVDKTE
+987 KKEATKTLDKTE

-1042 ASEGKTNTAST
+1042 VNEGKTNTASANK
-1053 DGNQQKM
+1053 DDIKLSEIVKEAGFANREGN
-1060 GKVEAD
+1060 
-1066 KAIYEFGD
+1066 D
-1074 ENHDAT
+1074 ERNVQT
-1080 KQLPGSEIE
+1080 NTPGSEVT
-1089 DKAVFDQMVREAAK
+1089 DATHFDQMVREAAK
-1103 QNLTPNSYVTT
+1103 QDLTPNSFITT

-1119 GVVHQEDVATEKQAD
+1119 GIVHQEGVATEKQTD
-1134 AENRSVLAEEKPVER
+1134 AKNKSVLPEESRPE
-1149 QDIQGSHSEDKSFS
+1149 QSNPEGSVLKEDKVETAQ
-1163 DNDLGNIAK
+1163 D
-1172 EAKADNTLAHESGQ
+1172 KADLMSAANADNAKAHESGQ
-1186 TTTVDTTSSSEQ
+1186 TRTVNIDTTSEQ

>member
-52 IENAIT
+52 IENAIA

-66 ENNIEANSPKVENA
+66 DDNIDVVSPKVE
-80 AGNMKSEKVDYIDW
+80 SV
-94 PDWRIVVG
+94 
-102 YGEKED
+102 
-108 RQAEAEDEIA
+108 
-118 DVNNAEIS
+118 
-126 ELKDEPIVEDVN
+126 
-138 SIVEDAEPSAKVD
+138 
-151 NAIED
+151 
-156 VKPVVEDAR
+156 
-165 LSAKELAA
+165 
-173 IWAESL
+173 
-179 EAQRLARENYTE
+179 
-191 DVKPIVEDA
+191 
-200 KPITEDVNSENQNT
+200 TEDVNSEKQNT

-308 YMRDGG
+308 YMREGG

-520 KMGEVAAKMTNK
+520 KMGGVAAGMT
-532 EDTPEG
+532 
-538 NPEGESGDNPKG
+538 NPEGEPKDEPKDGSESDPKGGSEGEPKDEPKDGSESDPKGGSEGEPKDEPKDDHEGEPKGGSEGEPKDGHEGEPKG
-550 DPEVDPSSDSKDPE
+550 DTE
-564 VDPNGKPKDPE
+564 
-575 ADPNGK
+575 
-581 PKDSEADPNGKPKDS
+581 
-596 EADPNSDPKDP
+596 SDPKD
-607 EVDPSSDS
+607 DP
-615 KDPEVDPSGDPKDP
+615 
-629 EVDPNGK
+629 
-636 PKDPEADPNGKP
+636 
-648 KDSEADPSDSE
+648 E

-666 VAGVIDKIKKHS
+666 VANVIDKIKKHGDG
-678 HNIKLFLGVA
+678 IKKFLLA
-688 GAAVAIAFLAQ
+688 GAIAVTAGILAYGGYKLATNQ
-699 SGSKFFANNTAV
+699 NTAV
-711 EQGMDKENNG
+711 EKSMDKNNNG
-721 NTDGDVEGALAEHD
+721 NTDGNVAEALEKHDANGETDDSDSEKLSNVEIKVRVGESEVSHEFSNDVDMNFSMFKDSRREGNSLVYAEGAEKLNEMRANGASEEEMAKFKLEMMDKTLAEPHALVMTAIELNVVDCQTWDEVNDLVFSFNDMTPEQRSEFRHKVNVALAEKTEGATLSEGSIEKGSFYD
-735 AGNEVD
+735 SNFATNLAEEGNFQ
-741 SLIKG
+741 L
-746 NSFNIMVDGNETKIE
+746 
-761 LNDNINPEFPGF
+761 
-773 TDSRR
+773 
-778 SGNDMTFVD
+778 
-787 RSGLESLKEQGA
+787 
-799 SSEALGAEGMKEIL
+799 IL
-813 NTMENPNMA
+813 NRDSNGVHAKERKVYWFFEKDGKNIFNENTLGGGKEKMLRLAGKIKRGFSEDLIMKTMEANDF
-822 SYLGAS
+822 LGN
-828 FGAFEMADSP
+828 FEKCGGGLGQYI
-838 TAVNDITY
+838 ITPKESKSS
-846 MIQHG
+846 I
-851 DAEAQVAIKE
+851 ETQVDKIIENKQDDDIKE
-861 KANNTIANFLEG
+861 VPPTP
-873 STLKLGSIM
+873 
-882 NETYQSGYASNNGGE
+882 
-897 GNLQVDMALDKDG
+897 
-910 VFHKDQAVE
+910 
-919 FVYAENKDGEN
+919 
-930 IMDMNVRDG
+930 
-939 FKENSLRALGVIEKN
+939 GVIITPN
-954 ASDGEVMNI
+954 N
-963 MSSVKILGI
+963 
-972 NVKCGQVIF
+972 
-981 QYLKTE
+981 
-987 KKEVTKTVDKTE
+987 DK
-999 VTTSVVTPENVEV
+999 PA
-1012 VENKEPEPS
+1012 P

-1042 ASEGKTNTAST
+1042 VSEGKTNTASANDVELKLSKSEKESDFTNREGT
-1053 DGNQQKM
+1053 DDLNLQT
-1060 GKVEAD
+1060 
-1066 KAIYEFGD
+1066 
-1074 ENHDAT
+1074 N
-1080 KQLPGSEIE
+1080 LPGSEVT
-1089 DKAVFDQMVREAAK
+1089 DKAQFDAMVKESIE
-1103 QNLTPNSYVTT
+1103 QNSNPNTT
-1114 QDNSQ
+1114 WTFQDNSQ
-1119 GVVHQEDVATEKQAD
+1119 GIVHQEGVATEKQAD
-1134 AENRSVLAEEKPVER
+1134 AENRSVLPEETRPE
-1149 QDIQGSHSEDKSFS
+1149 QANPEGSVSAADKVSTAEDKDGLMSVA
-1163 DNDLGNIAK
+1163 N
-1172 EAKADNTLAHESGQ
+1172 ADNATAHESGQ
-1186 TTTVDTTSSSEQ
+1186 TRTVDIDTNSEQ